1 MINQSTLHKSI
12 YLIAIDVNYILQA
25 LLKFNTSGIHSN
37 TEKIINIIL
46 AIKPVFTGQR
56 FFYRI
61 SRILI

>member
-1 MINQSTLHKSI
+1 MINQSTLYKSI

-46 AIKPVFTGQR
+46 AIKPVFTG
-56 FFYRI
+56 
-61 SRILI
+61 